1 MPEPTLAFKCLGH
14 TKRDDGTIE
23 RYTIEVIN
31 TRNDQV
37 EALQVEPRHLA
48 SAQSMKRL
56 LLNRCMFYTV
66 KQKQHAQ
73 MLMEMLEPSL
83 ETS

>member
-1 MPEPTLAFKCLGH
+1 MSEKTITFKCLGH

-23 RYTIEVIN
+23 RYSIEVTN

-37 EALQVEPRHLA
+37 EVLQVEPGHLT

-56 LLNRCMFYTV
+56 LLNRCMFYTT
-66 KQKQHAQ
+66 KQKEHEK
-73 MLMEMLEPSL
+73 MLLEMFDRRF
-83 ETS
+83 